1 MNKTDVNRDT
11 TVLFTW
17 KVNKRLKNYLMTH
30 LNDEPHLNLIFPEPQ
45 DEILLDSA
53 PKADILV
60 GWRVKDEIK
69 LAAKK
74 WVFRMQSFPIKLT
87 LKTTRN
93 TK

>member
-1 MNKTDVNRDT
+1 MDNTGVNRDT

-17 KVNKRLKNYLMTH
+17 KLNERLKKYLMTH
-30 LNDEPHLNLIFPEPQ
+30 LNDVPHLNLIFPEPQ
-45 DEILLDSA
+45 DEILLEHA

-74 WVFRMQSFPIKLT
+74 
-87 LKTTRN
+87 
-93 TK
+93 